1 MQSSK
6 SNGLDKKDNESSQK
20 SSVII
25 NPKESL
31 RLNSIWTFW
40 YASRKEKDHHIPY
53 DERLTNIAEFNTL
66 EEFLK
71 YYLYLKPVQDIERNT
86 DLGLFKKGYRPL
98 WESCPDGG
106 CWFLRFKKTDDPVD
120 IDAKWEKLL
129 LALVGEQFEEANM
142 LGAVLSIRGRET
154 IIELWFNY
162 FKYDKI
168 KNGVAGKL
176 RSFLQ
181 LDQSFTVYFKDNE
194 KSLQDKST
202 LRNAETYSFVQQ
214 RKSTF
219 N

>member
-1 MQSSK
+1 MLSTETK
-6 SNGLDKKDNESSQK
+6 TGNEITADSPVQLSSQ
-20 SSVII
+20 VA
-25 NPKESL
+25 SL
-31 RLNSIWTFW
+31 KLNSNWIFW

-53 DERLTNIAEFNTL
+53 NERLSNIAEFNTL
-66 EEFLK
+66 DDFFR
-71 YYLYLKPVQDIERNT
+71 YYVYLRSVQDIERNT
-86 DLGLFKKGYRPL
+86 DLGLFKKGYQPL
-98 WESCPDGG
+98 WESCADGG
-106 CWFLRFKKTDDPVD
+106 CWFLRFKKTDDPQD
-120 IDAKWEKLL
+120 IDVKWEKLL
-129 LALVGEQFEEANM
+129 LALVGEQFDEPNM

-162 FKYDKI
+162 FKYEKI
-168 KNGVAGKL
+168 KNGVAQKL
-176 RSFLQ
+176 RTLLQ